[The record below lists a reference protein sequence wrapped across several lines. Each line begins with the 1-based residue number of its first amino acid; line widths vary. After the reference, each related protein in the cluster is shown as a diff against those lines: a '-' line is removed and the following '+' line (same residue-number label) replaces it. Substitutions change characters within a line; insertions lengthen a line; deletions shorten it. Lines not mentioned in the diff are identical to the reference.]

1 MASPNDGHRVYLSF
15 QDRHGWQCQFLEA
28 DLKTSLPKRLHFA
41 SPDRI
46 IELVERGGGFPD
58 QESRLMLDQGIAM
71 GRGGVFLN
79 LTEEQYG
86 RLKR

>member
-1 MASPNDGHRVYLSF
+1 LSWFNAGAAS
-15 QDRHGWQCQFLEA
+15 Q
-28 DLKTSLPKRLHFA
+28 T
-41 SPDRI
+41 
-46 IELVERGGGFPD
+46 
-58 QESRLMLDQGIAM
+58 QESRLMLEQGIAV